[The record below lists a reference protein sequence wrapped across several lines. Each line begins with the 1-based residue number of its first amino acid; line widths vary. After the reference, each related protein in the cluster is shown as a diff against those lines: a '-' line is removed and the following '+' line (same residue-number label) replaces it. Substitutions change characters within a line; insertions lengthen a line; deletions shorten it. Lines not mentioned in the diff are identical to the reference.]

1 MKDWIQE
8 QYDDRLRGYDELREA
23 IIAAWNAV
31 PEAYLNQLLEEMPAR
46 SQAVIDANGL
56 HTRY

>member
-8 QYDDRLRGYDELREA
+8 QYDDRLRAYDELREA

-31 PEAYLNQLLEEMPAR
+31 PEAYLNQLLKEMPAR
-46 SQAVIDANGL
+46 CQAVIDANGL